1 MNFDFFVSL
10 GTFQMWVQ
18 VKLRQVPDVCVA
30 LGVRID
36 QQAWAAEIQLLFI
49 QPLPPLPLPPP
60 PDPQLAIV
68 PAGCPAELPPLPLP
82 PDPQL
87 AIVPAGCPADLAPDR
102 AQTEKEFE
110 IVKS

>member
-49 QPLPPLPLPPP
+49 RPLIPPPPLPLPLP
-60 PDPQLAIV
+60 
-68 PAGCPAELPPLPLP
+68 CPEELPPLPLP

-102 AQTEKEFE
+102 AQTEEEFE